1 MSKAFDQSDRS
12 AKTDDDPDRH
22 WVMDDLQETMEETQP
37 QGRWVPR
44 TTDHAQYGRLVAEA
58 NGALR

>member
-1 MSKAFDQSDRS
+1 
-12 AKTDDDPDRH
+12 
-22 WVMDDLQETMEETQP
+22 MDDLQGTMEETQP